1 MKKIQKGNAN
11 RNKINIFI
19 NWLILQKLKKK
30 FKNIYIYFKK
40 LNISLKNKSIS
51 KLLHINNVF

>member
-1 MKKIQKGNAN
+1 MKKFQKGNAN

-30 FKNIYIYFKK
+30 LKKNLKYFKK
-40 LNISLKNKSIS
+40 LKISPKIKSIS
-51 KLLHINNVF
+51 K